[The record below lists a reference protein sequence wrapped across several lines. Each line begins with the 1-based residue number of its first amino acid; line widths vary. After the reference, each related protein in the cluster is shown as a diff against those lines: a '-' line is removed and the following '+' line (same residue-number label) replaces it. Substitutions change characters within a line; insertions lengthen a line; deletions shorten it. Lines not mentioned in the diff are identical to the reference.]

1 MNILIDVTSSCQS
14 VRNSGIQRMT
24 RQLFAELA
32 ARVPVTPFCWNRLG
46 NFYQRLDSR
55 EMEYLRTP
63 FRRYNRPI
71 SHPHARE
78 DLPHEFLR
86 LLRNGSVDSRWLAC
100 AMVKRTRRAAR

>member
-1 MNILIDVTSSCQS
+1 MTVLTDGTSACKSA
-14 VRNSGIQRMT
+14 RNSGIQRIT

-32 ARVPVTPFCWNRLG
+32 ARFPITPLCWNRLG

-63 FRRYNRPI
+63 FRRYNGPV

-86 LLRNGSVDSRWLAC
+86 LLRNGSVDMFTLLQDDD
-100 AMVKRTRRAAR
+100 

>member
-1 MNILIDVTSSCQS
+1 
-14 VRNSGIQRMT
+14 MT

-63 FRRYNRPI
+63 FRRYNRPV

-78 DLPHEFLR
+78 DLPR
-86 LLRNGSVDSRWLAC
+86 IPASARNGSVSIFTLLPMTIYSRAG
-100 AMVKRTRRAAR
+100 